1 MHLANT
7 RTRTEWGPRWRH
19 INTARLSFNA
29 TLPRRGRLMV
39 QARRGLIA
47 HGGLLRQ
54 QSLAAMHRL
63 RPAIHPAPGQGL
75 RGRLRREGAK
85 ASAPPLGGPTPVG
98 ASLRRLCGA
107 RAALRLTT
115 PLVNHSAISPT
126 SIPLRGLSMRR
137 PSAHEPSPG
146 RKCPKH
152 WRSTT

>member
-7 RTRTEWGPRWRH
+7 RTRTEWGPRWRR
-19 INTARLSFNA
+19 INTARLSFNP

-63 RPAIHPAPGQGL
+63 RPAIHPAPRQGL

-98 ASLRRLCGA
+98 ASLRRVPSA
-107 RAALRLTT
+107 LTT
-115 PLVNHSAISPT
+115 VAFYTAEKIYECDSQGH
-126 SIPLRGLSMRR
+126 
-137 PSAHEPSPG
+137 
-146 RKCPKH
+146 
-152 WRSTT
+152 

>member
-29 TLPRRGRLMV
+29 TLPRRGQLMV

-75 RGRLRREGAK
+75 RGRLRREGGQGICAAIRRADPGGGVAK
-85 ASAPPLGGPTPVG
+85 TALRCPRGVKAYDSAGEPLGYFADEHTAARIVYASAV
-98 ASLRRLCGA
+98 
-107 RAALRLTT
+107 
-115 PLVNHSAISPT
+115 
-126 SIPLRGLSMRR
+126 
-137 PSAHEPSPG
+137 
-146 RKCPKH
+146 
-152 WRSTT
+152 ST